1 MWSRLL
7 GALSHL
13 RFLASRRRHDAEA
26 AAELETHVAMLTQRY
41 ERAGLAPGEARIAA
55 RRQLGNLTQ
64 VREEIYRM
72 NSIGWLGALG
82 MDLRY
87 ALRMVT
93 RNPGF
98 CAVAI

>member
-1 MWSRLL
+1 MWTGLRRALSRL
-7 GALSHL
+7 
-13 RFLASRRRHDAEA
+13 RFVAARTRHDADA
-26 AAELETHVAMLTQRY
+26 TAELEMHVAMLTERY

-64 VREEIYRM
+64 VREEIHRM

-98 CAVAI
+98 SSTA